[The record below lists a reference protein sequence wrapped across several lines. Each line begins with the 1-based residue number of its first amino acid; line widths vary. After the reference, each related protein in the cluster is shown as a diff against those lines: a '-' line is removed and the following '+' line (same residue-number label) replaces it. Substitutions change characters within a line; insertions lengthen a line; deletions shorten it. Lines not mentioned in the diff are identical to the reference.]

1 MTNRLYPLA
10 TAALVLATACSDS
23 PVELSNHTASSISEQ
38 RVKAD
43 APEIAVMTQ
52 NLYVGADVDLVIRA
66 LGTPDPGDDFP
77 ALMFAI
83 QTVRQTD
90 FPARAQAIADKI
102 ARARPHAVGLQEV
115 SQINI
120 DLRPLGV
127 SVVVDQDFLALLQAA
142 LAARG
147 LRYQVAATSDN
158 INVSLVS
165 GLVRLRDH
173 DALLVDADRV
183 TVNEASGQ
191 DFSVNLG
198 QVAAGVV
205 LIRGWVVARTTIAGR
220 SYIFASAHTEANLAG
235 APPGLLE
242 QIRAAQVGE
251 MVASLGSS
259 ARVVLMGD
267 LNDTPG
273 SPMYGVLAGAG
284 FADTWTAL
292 HPGVG
297 ADGLTC
303 CHVADLSDQVAHFDQ
318 RIDYVWTRG
327 FVRDNGTIQGSID
340 RFGNVPADRLPGP
353 AYAIWPSDHA
363 GLLASLK

>member
-1 MTNRLYPLA
+1 MAPGDAGTSPRTGLNQELDVRRLLLIVP
-10 TAALVLATACSDS
+10 AALLLACTEQNHVGPLSSYNITS
-23 PVELSNHTASSISEQ
+23 PPPSARDIT
-38 RVKAD
+38 
-43 APEIAVMTQ
+43 VMTQ

-83 QTVRQTD
+83 QTVGKTD
-90 FPARAQAIADKI
+90 FPARAEAIADKI

-127 SVVVDQDFLALLQAA
+127 PVVVDQDFLALLQAA

-147 LRYQVAATSDN
+147 LHYQVAATSDN
-158 INVSLVS
+158 INVTLVS

-173 DALLVDADRV
+173 DALLIDADRV
-183 TVNEASGQ
+183 TVNQASGQ

-198 QVAAGVV
+198 QVAPGVV
-205 LIRGWVVARTTIAGR
+205 LIRGWVFARTTIAGR
-220 SYIFASAHTEANLAG
+220 SYTFASAHTEANLAG

-251 MVASLGSS
+251 MVATIGASD
-259 ARVVLMGD
+259 RVVLMGD
-267 LNDTPG
+267 LNDRPG
-273 SPMYGVLAGAG
+273 SPMHGVLTGAG
-284 FADTWTAL
+284 YTGPWSAM
-292 HPGVG
+292 HPGGG

-303 CHVADLSDQVAHFDQ
+303 CHVADLSD
-318 RIDYVWTRG
+318 
-327 FVRDNGTIQGSID
+327 
-340 RFGNVPADRLPGP
+340 
-353 AYAIWPSDHA
+353 
-363 GLLASLK
+363 